1 MSTSSTIERR
11 THLRAYAY
19 GKACTVAIRGLKHQV
34 DLIDISPGGSR
45 LRFTA
50 GAVPEMEQNEVLT
63 LSCDDPS
70 LSALLD
76 AISAEVRWQSPSEI
90 GVRFLKELPMGTS
103 DIQRLITLE

>member
-19 GKACTVAIRGLKHQV
+19 GKICTVTTRGLKHRV

-50 GAVPEMEQNEVLT
+50 SNVPALDQNEVIT

-70 LSALLD
+70 LSGLLN
-76 AISAEVRWQSPSEI
+76 AISAEVRWKSPNEI
-90 GVRFLKELPMGTS
+90 GVRFLDELPMGTS